1 MKKLACNFSTITKN
15 FKGQALN
22 LENEALKLNL
32 TFLVFSI
39 SVKFGPVSL
48 VKKSNMLKII
58 HRVLAA
64 GDQLL

>member
-1 MKKLACNFSTITKN
+1 MKKLACNFGTITKN